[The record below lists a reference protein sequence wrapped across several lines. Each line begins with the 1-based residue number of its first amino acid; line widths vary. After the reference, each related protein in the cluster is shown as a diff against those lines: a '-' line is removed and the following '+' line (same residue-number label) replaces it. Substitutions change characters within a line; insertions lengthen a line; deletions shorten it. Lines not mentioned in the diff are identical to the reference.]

1 LNLHNKQPEITASSS
16 SSIIFFNSFLLST
29 QPHTLSVLS
38 YNDALTSNI
47 LLKLLQ
53 PICSTAYIIVGD
65 HHSSLLQVID
75 FVPAN
80 MLPFSLSNISSMVS
94 ELVRSS
100 KGIWERWK
108 YIWTTNIQKRKKWR
122 FNIMEPNKWIETL
135 HKKEIEKT

>member
-1 LNLHNKQPEITASSS
+1 
-16 SSIIFFNSFLLST
+16 
-29 QPHTLSVLS
+29 
-38 YNDALTSNI
+38 
-47 LLKLLQ
+47 
-53 PICSTAYIIVGD
+53 
-65 HHSSLLQVID
+65 
-75 FVPAN
+75 